1 MSHKIYKLDG
11 KVMSI
16 LEPLIS
22 IEIAQS
28 SFYVQLA
35 NLCNEKG
42 FLIAEDYFLNESKE
56 EREHFLIHYN
66 YVTGQGSYFQTP
78 AIEEFVEE
86 ANNLYDIVELALSME
101 ARVSEM
107 YKSAASEMAMLDQ
120 MTYNHLLQFL
130 KIQQDA
136 MKFYIDACA
145 TLVDIQDKSGFLVA
159 EKMIFKL

>member
-1 MSHKIYKLDG
+1 MYKLDE
-11 KVMSI
+11 KVMEI
-16 LEPLIS
+16 LKPLIS

-78 AIEEFVEE
+78 AIEEFIEE

-101 ARVSEM
+101 AKVSEM

-145 TLVDIQDKSGFLVA
+145 TLVDIQDKAGFLVA

>member
-56 EREHFLIHYN
+56 EREHFLIHYS

>member
-1 MSHKIYKLDG
+1 MSHKMYKLDE
-11 KVMSI
+11 KVMEV

-78 AIEEFVEE
+78 AIEEFIEE

-101 ARVSEM
+101 AKVSEM

-145 TLVDIQDKSGFLVA
+145 TLVDIQDKAGFLVA

>member
-1 MSHKIYKLDG
+1 MSHEKYKLDD
-11 KVMSI
+11 KVMKV
-16 LEPLIS
+16 LKPLIS

-35 NLCNEKG
+35 NLCNKNG
-42 FLIAEDYFLNESKE
+42 FLKAEAYFLNESKE
-56 EREHFLIHYN
+56 EKEHFLIHYD

-78 AIEEFVEE
+78 AIEEFIEN
-86 ANNLYDIVELALSME
+86 ADTLYDITELALTME
-101 ARVSEM
+101 GRVSEM
-107 YKSAASEMAMLDQ
+107 YRNAASEMCSLDQ

-136 MKFYIDACA
+136 MKFYIDACS
-145 TLVDIQDKSGFLVA
+145 TLTGIEDKAGSLVA

>member
-1 MSHKIYKLDG
+1 MSHKIYKLDE
-11 KVMSI
+11 KVMGI

-78 AIEEFVEE
+78 AIEEFIEE

-101 ARVSEM
+101 AKVSEM

-145 TLVDIQDKSGFLVA
+145 TLVDIQDKAGFLVA

>member
-1 MSHKIYKLDG
+1 
-11 KVMSI
+11 MSI

-56 EREHFLIHYN
+56 EREHFLIHYS

>member
-1 MSHKIYKLDG
+1 MYKLDE
-11 KVMSI
+11 KVMEV

-78 AIEEFVEE
+78 AIEEFIEE

-101 ARVSEM
+101 AKVSEM

-145 TLVDIQDKSGFLVA
+145 TLVDIQDKAGFLVA

>member
-1 MSHKIYKLDG
+1 MSHKIYKLDE
-11 KVMSI
+11 KVMET
-16 LEPLIS
+16 LKPLIS

-78 AIEEFVEE
+78 AIEEFIEE

-101 ARVSEM
+101 AKVSEM

-145 TLVDIQDKSGFLVA
+145 TLVDIQDKAGFLVA

>member
-1 MSHKIYKLDG
+1 MSHKMYKLDE
-11 KVMSI
+11 KVMGI

-35 NLCNEKG
+35 NLCNENG
-42 FLIAEDYFLNESKE
+42 FLKAEAYFLNESKE
-56 EREHFLIHYN
+56 EREHFLIHYD
-66 YVTGQGSYFQTP
+66 YITGQGSYFQTP
-78 AIEEFVEE
+78 SIEEFVEN
-86 ANNLYDIVELALSME
+86 ADTLYEIVELALSME
-101 ARVSEM
+101 KKVSEM
-107 YKSAASEMAMLDQ
+107 YKKAASQMAVLDQ

-145 TLVDIQDKSGFLVA
+145 TLTGIEDKGGSLVA

>member
-1 MSHKIYKLDG
+1 MSHKMYKLDE
-11 KVMSI
+11 KVMGI

-78 AIEEFVEE
+78 AIEEFIEE

-101 ARVSEM
+101 AKVSEM

-145 TLVDIQDKSGFLVA
+145 TLVDIQDKAGFLVA

>member
-1 MSHKIYKLDG
+1 MSHKMYKLDE
-11 KVMSI
+11 KVMEV
-16 LEPLIS
+16 LKPLIS

-42 FLIAEDYFLNESKE
+42 FLKAEAYFLNESKE
-56 EREHFLIHYN
+56 EREHFLIHYE

-86 ANNLYDIVELALSME
+86 ASNLYEIVELALAME
-101 ARVSEM
+101 NKVSGM
-107 YKSAASEMAMLDQ
+107 YKKAASEVCTLDQ

-145 TLVDIQDKSGFLVA
+145 TLVDIEDKAGYLVA

>member
-1 MSHKIYKLDG
+1 MYKLDE
-11 KVMSI
+11 KVMEV

-78 AIEEFVEE
+78 AIEEFIEE

-101 ARVSEM
+101 AKVSEM
-107 YKSAASEMAMLDQ
+107 YKSAASEMAILDQ

-145 TLVDIQDKSGFLVA
+145 TLVDIQDKAGFLVA

>member
-1 MSHKIYKLDG
+1 MDVLK
-11 KVMSI
+11 
-16 LEPLIS
+16 PLIS

>member
-1 MSHKIYKLDG
+1 MSHKIYKLDE
-11 KVMSI
+11 KVMDV
-16 LEPLIS
+16 LKPLIS

-78 AIEEFVEE
+78 AIEEFIEE

>member
-1 MSHKIYKLDG
+1 MYKLDE
-11 KVMSI
+11 KVMEI
-16 LEPLIS
+16 LKPLIS

-145 TLVDIQDKSGFLVA
+145 TLVDIQDKAGFLVA